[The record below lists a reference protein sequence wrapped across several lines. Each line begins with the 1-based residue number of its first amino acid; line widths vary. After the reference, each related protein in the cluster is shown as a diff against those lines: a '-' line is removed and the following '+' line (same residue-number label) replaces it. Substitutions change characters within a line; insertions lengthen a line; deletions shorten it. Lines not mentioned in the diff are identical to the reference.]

1 LRFLTRGLFA
11 LTLTL
16 FFQTQLVA
24 EYLYKDEIIHNPKFN
39 KEVNQ
44 LGNELYKKTGIALR
58 LLMLKELPVDTSIS
72 DYGKDVLKDLQE
84 PTILLIFSEMN
95 SKVDIIANDNS
106 LYQYFD
112 RKQVLS
118 PVASAAQAFAMAVI
132 FARSWDDFK
141 QMRGDS
147 GGTILPLLGN
157 KSKPG
162 ELLGKYSGSLFNG
175 YYDIAA
181 QIAKSKGIELENA
194 SADANKNIFF
204 VIKILFYGFLLY
216 ALYLYFKNRREMKRK
231 LNENKS

>member
-1 LRFLTRGLFA
+1 MKFLTRGLFA
-11 LTLTL
+11 LTLTI

-39 KEVNQ
+39 KEVNKI
-44 LGNELYKKTGIALR
+44 GNELHEKTGIDLK
-58 LLMLKELPVDTSIS
+58 LLMLKKLPVNTSIS
-72 DYGKDVLKDLQE
+72 EYGKKILEDFTE
-84 PTILLIFSEMN
+84 PTILLMFSQVN
-95 SKVDIIANDNS
+95 SKVDIIANDKS

-112 RKQVLS
+112 KKQVLS

-132 FARSWDDFK
+132 FARSWDDFNE
-141 QMRGDS
+141 MLGDS

-162 ELLGKYSGSLFNG
+162 ELLGKYSGALFNG

-181 QIAKSKGIELENA
+181 QIGKAKGVTLVNA

-204 VIKILFYGFLLY
+204 AIKILFYGFILY
-216 ALYLYFKNRREMKRK
+216 GLYLYFKNRKEMKRRLDEK
-231 LNENKS
+231 